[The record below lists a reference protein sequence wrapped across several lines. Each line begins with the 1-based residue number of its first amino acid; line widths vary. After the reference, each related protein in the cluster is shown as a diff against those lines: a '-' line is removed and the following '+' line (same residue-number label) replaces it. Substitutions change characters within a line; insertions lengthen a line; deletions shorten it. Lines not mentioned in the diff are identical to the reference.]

1 MFRPRRMARIGR
13 QMAREAMFKQ
23 VNPLLLE
30 GNQAFNQGDFMRAAG
45 IFEKLATGAIEREG
59 MRAPIF
65 CIQAG
70 RSMLLAGQD
79 KVGIEWLR
87 KGLQML
93 AEQQRFRQ
101 LTNFGRIV
109 VADLRKRGINDYAEQ
124 IDLWLT
130 QIIPG
135 FSPLQSSADPE
146 KQAKKEDIDLP
157 LQCPHCGAPVHP
169 GEVDWVDG
177 KTVECSYCGNMLRG
191 E

>member
-1 MFRPRRMARIGR
+1 MFRPKRMARIGR
-13 QMAREAMFKQ
+13 QMAREEMFKQ

-45 IFEKLATGAIEREG
+45 IFERLATGAIEREG
-59 MRAPIF
+59 RRAPIF

-70 RSMLLAGQD
+70 RSMLLAGQVE
-79 KVGIEWLR
+79 VGIKWLR
-87 KGLQML
+87 NGLQML
-93 AEQQRFRQ
+93 AEQQRFQQ

-109 VADLRKRGINDYAEQ
+109 IDDLRRRGDIDYAEQ
-124 IDLWLT
+124 IGQWLR
-130 QIIPG
+130 QVIPG
-135 FSPLQSSADPE
+135 FSALQSPVDPE
-146 KQAKKEDIDLP
+146 KQAKKEDINLP

-169 GEVDWVDG
+169 GEVEWVDG